1 MAKPC
6 LRVSH
11 YTLQLHTMPPF
22 LKRAAGTE
30 RPRVLHADTALLA
43 EAVLV
48 LLSVESSPDS
58 LWTDACGA
66 DLGQHEWQ

>member
-1 MAKPC
+1 MATPC
-6 LRVSH
+6 LKVSP
-11 YTLQLHTMPPF
+11 YTLPQNSMP
-22 LKRAAGTE
+22 LLNRAEGNK

-43 EAVLV
+43 EAALV